1 MGSSAAM
8 TRNEPIPQG
17 WPSHAEL
24 HKEMRLCDKMIERSG
39 LLVRTDW
46 AGRFN
51 AASSVHGRLAHRT
64 HSDEGG
70 HYSGDIR

>member
-1 MGSSAAM
+1 M

-17 WPSHAEL
+17 RPSHAEL
-24 HKEMRLCDKMIERSG
+24 HKEMRLCDKMINRFG

-51 AASSVHGRLAHRT
+51 AASSIHSRLAHKE
-64 HSDEGG
+64 HPGESG
-70 HYSGDIR
+70 HHTGDLTAG